1 MGKRLKVSFPNSLK
15 VMKRLLF
22 ITSVLLLCIICQGQK
37 KSSDRHVS
45 LADCGGDT
53 LRYIE
58 VNFLQNK
65 DRYIG
70 LKMDSL
76 FKDLEIPIKYFGPI
90 STRYNKVNGMALTY
104 LSGNERDD
112 FKKTDKIYYYI
123 YITFEEP
130 YTVDEDVFYKL
141 GGAYWREKH
150 RNFFKDFVIKDFFI
164 WVEPAGKKLEK

>member
-1 MGKRLKVSFPNSLK
+1 
-15 VMKRLLF
+15 MKRLVF

-37 KSSDRHVS
+37 KSSGRHVS

-70 LKMDSL
+70 LKVDSL
-76 FKDLEIPIKYFGPI
+76 FKDLEIPIKFFGPTG
-90 STRYNKVNGMALTY
+90 TRYRKINGMRWTY
-104 LSGNERDD
+104 LSGSERDD
-112 FKKTDKIYYYI
+112 YEKSGKTYYYI
-123 YITFEEP
+123 YIMFEEP
-130 YTVDEDVFYKL
+130 YTVNDDVFFKL

-150 RNFFKDFVIKDFFI
+150 RNFFKDFVIKDFLI
-164 WVEPAGKKLEK
+164 WVKPAGKKLEK